1 MKLKKE
7 RVKKEKTFRSDVD
20 KQSRPRVKSR
30 DVCYF
35 CEKKSLPSYKAY
47 EELGRF
53 LSGRAKLINRKRS
66 GLCAK
71 HQRKLA
77 IAVKRARYLGLFP
90 FKAKI

>member
-1 MKLKKE
+1 
-7 RVKKEKTFRSDVD
+7 
-20 KQSRPRVKSR
+20 
-30 DVCYF
+30 
-35 CEKKSLPSYKAY
+35 LPSYKAY